1 MQKGKEL
8 NKEIRRSQVKKKVGR
23 VEEKSCNEE
32 IKIGIRYFY

>member
-23 VEEKSCNEE
+23 VEEKLNILKAKAERE
-32 IKIGIRYFY
+32 GLI